1 VEDVEA
7 IHALVAAHDVGG
19 GVTLGV
25 ADVEAGSGGVREHV
39 EDVVFR
45 LGRIEAFVTGPG
57 GAVGFVLGPM
67 GLPFGLEKV
76 EGVWLAFLGHDVET
90 ERSGDVGE
98 KHAKKTG
105 SLGSIR
111 FLKRVKL

>member
-1 VEDVEA
+1 
-7 IHALVAAHDVGG
+7 
-19 GVTLGV
+19 
-25 ADVEAGSGGVREHV
+25 
-39 EDVVFR
+39 
-45 LGRIEAFVTGPG
+45 
-57 GAVGFVLGPM
+57 M